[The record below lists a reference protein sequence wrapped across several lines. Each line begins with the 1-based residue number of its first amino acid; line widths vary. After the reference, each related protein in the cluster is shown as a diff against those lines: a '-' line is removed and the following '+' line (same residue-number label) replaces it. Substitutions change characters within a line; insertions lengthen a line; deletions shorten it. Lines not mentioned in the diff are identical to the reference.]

1 MSLGSA
7 HFCGFLHYSVAEAFF
22 FFFFCENSA
31 RTVRACE
38 LSPCFCSASV
48 FSLFEKVGGHK
59 GVGFFNLMGVALFI
73 STAVGVLTDSAVGKC
88 LRGRKNDGGDKDV
101 CVCFFFFF
109 YLVVY

>member
-1 MSLGSA
+1 M
-7 HFCGFLHYSVAEAFF
+7 
-22 FFFFCENSA
+22 
-31 RTVRACE
+31 
-38 LSPCFCSASV
+38 
-48 FSLFEKVGGHK
+48 
-59 GVGFFNLMGVALFI
+59 GFFNLMGVALFI